1 MRGVIVFVGGLLF
14 ISGLVLL
21 SGVVLEPFL
30 EVVVNNEAVQQM
42 GLANDAERIVDTIQR
57 NAPLIY
63 IVYLLVFGVA
73 WAFRRERVTSRRV

>member
-1 MRGVIVFVGGLLF
+1 MRGAVVFLTGLVFL
-14 ISGLVLL
+14 SGFVLL
-21 SGVVLEPFL
+21 SGVLLEPFL
-30 EVVVNNEAVQQM
+30 EIVVQDEAVQAL
-42 GLANDAERIVDTIQR
+42 GWGSDAERIVDTIQR